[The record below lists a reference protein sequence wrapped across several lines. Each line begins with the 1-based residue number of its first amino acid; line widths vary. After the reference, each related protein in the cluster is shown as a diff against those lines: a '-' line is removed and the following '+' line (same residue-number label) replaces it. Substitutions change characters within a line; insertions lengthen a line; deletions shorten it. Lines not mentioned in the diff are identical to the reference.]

1 MAAITRF
8 FLSEKAE
15 RWFTWI
21 TRAVTL
27 VLIPAAVW
35 CMTYLKTSLLAHGN
49 IHFVSREEFMP
60 VKNSVV
66 ELTSQ
71 TNVTISSLMVI
82 RSDLAHIQ
90 ESLKEIKT
98 DIREVRSRK

>member
-1 MAAITRF
+1 MASITRF

-35 CMTYLKTSLLAHGN
+35 CMAYLKSSLVAHGN

-60 VKNSVV
+60 VKNGVA
-66 ELTSQ
+66 ELTSH
-71 TNVTISSLMVI
+71 TNVTISSLLVI

-98 DIREVRSRK
+98 DIRDVRSRK